1 MYKLLLVFFF
11 VGKMFILK
19 RKGNVSQ
26 YMTYVVLTHEVEV
39 KSFVVDES
47 VTQCYGGSP
56 RSTAFS
62 LSVFHHAP

>member
-1 MYKLLLVFFF
+1 MYKLLLVFC

-19 RKGNVSQ
+19 GKGNVSQ

-47 VTQCYGGSP
+47 MTQCYSGSP

-62 LSVFHHAP
+62 LSVFHHTP